1 VTQAATVTIEHWR
14 PEDGAATADI
24 ARLVSE
30 LGYPVG
36 TDQMAGRLARLANLP
51 GAFPS
56 NLLLARDAEGGE
68 VVGLLHVV
76 IPVMIEMDAAG
87 EIWGLVVD
95 SRQRGNRIGQ
105 RLVEAAEIWAREKG
119 VSIIRLRTN
128 VNRADAHRFYERLGF
143 ERVKTSHTYSK
154 SL

>member
-14 PEDGAATADI
+14 QDDGAATADI

-51 GAFPS
+51 AAFPS
-56 NLLLARDAEGGE
+56 TLLLAREAGDGK

-76 IPVMIEMDAAG
+76 IPTLIEMDAAA

-95 SRQRGNRIGQ
+95 SRQRGGRIGQ
-105 RLVEAAEIWAREKG
+105 RLVEAAEAWAREQG
-119 VSIIRLRTN
+119 VSTIRLRTN
-128 VNRADAHRFYERLGF
+128 VNRVGAHRFYERLGY
-143 ERVKTSHTYSK
+143 ERVKTSYTYSK